1 MSGALAWR
9 VRKALIKINIVFCF
23 GEGRFRGCF
32 FFLFGPD
39 SLLSLWCCCVFS
51 FPFFSFLSSMSCE
64 FFYTLV
70 RVVRAQQHDKEL
82 ATRQGTYYIVLNV
95 RFNLF

>member
-1 MSGALAWR
+1 MVDTCERGVS
-9 VRKALIKINIVFCF
+9 VRGFGVFSF
-23 GEGRFRGCF
+23 F

-51 FPFFSFLSSMSCE
+51 FLFFSFLSSMSCE

-70 RVVRAQQHDKEL
+70 RVVRAQHHDKQL
-82 ATRQGTYYIVLNV
+82 ATRQGTYNIVLNV